1 MSTELEA
8 LRQLHMAGAYVSESL
23 RNKITPSKATEL
35 KNVLYH
41 AIKRN
46 EPMKPLIKDMG
57 FEHYNFYCPSCKEYI
72 GFKNSVRES
81 SILKYCPDCGQRIE
95 EEEANE

>member
-1 MSTELEA
+1 MSKELEA

-46 EPMKPLIKDMG
+46 EPMKPLLKDMG
-57 FEHYNFYCPSCKEYI
+57 YGHYDIYCPSCKEYI
-72 GFKNSVRES
+72 GYENSVRQS
-81 SILKYCPDCGQRIE
+81 KIWNYCPDCGQAIE
-95 EEEANE
+95 

>member
-1 MSTELEA
+1 MSKELEA

-35 KNVLYH
+35 KNVVYQ

-46 EPMKPLIKDMG
+46 EPMKPALDEDSNFRCARCHHIVDN
-57 FEHYNFYCPSCKEYI
+57 HYCS
-72 GFKNSVRES
+72 
-81 SILKYCPDCGQRIE
+81 DCGGAVDWSDE
-95 EEEANE
+95 K